1 MADSRRL
8 LAMEMQRFASLVMSR
23 RYDLAFQKLR
33 VMLDPGLDST
43 VKEMLREASSAC
55 LRSAAQIPIE
65 EKLEL
70 LDFLQGCFD
79 LACDIEEQFVLRYE
93 TLILRETFCVEYPEL
108 VVSAEEWMDFARA
121 CSRSFFFSNAV
132 KAYEMAMKHMTCV
145 EDWPQAITE
154 REFAVQAEALEVLK
168 RKEGSKP
175 ITKTNKDQMP
185 SGAAQYLS
193 AIKKLNSQ
201 KLRDYGL
208 RKLVNQAGQE
218 TRNAVPDLMPE
229 TRLLPD
235 RDSSMKNFQM
245 DGAGDN
251 EPRKCCVTT
260 ARQALPE
267 NVIACSTCPKLSPG
281 GKGALVLVVD
291 DARTFHGG
299 SKACDLGQAPCVA
312 SSHEVFRA
320 VSNKDPKSLVAP
332 SSNAACVGHL
342 THRRINPANLTVRG
356 EDFKIPSQ
364 SDENREFPSRETLQL
379 FRVVDAQI

>member
-154 REFAVQAEALEVLK
+154 REFAVSAARGTSEVQAEALEVLK

-218 TRNAVPDLMPE
+218 TRNV
-229 TRLLPD
+229 
-235 RDSSMKNFQM
+235 Q
-245 DGAGDN
+245 
-251 EPRKCCVTT
+251 
-260 ARQALPE
+260 QA
-267 NVIACSTCPKLSPG
+267 
-281 GKGALVLVVD
+281 
-291 DARTFHGG
+291 
-299 SKACDLGQAPCVA
+299 
-312 SSHEVFRA
+312 
-320 VSNKDPKSLVAP
+320 
-332 SSNAACVGHL
+332 
-342 THRRINPANLTVRG
+342 
-356 EDFKIPSQ
+356 
-364 SDENREFPSRETLQL
+364 
-379 FRVVDAQI
+379 

>member
-70 LDFLQGCFD
+70 LDFLQCCFD

-154 REFAVQAEALEVLK
+154 REFAVSAARGTSEVQAEALEVLK

-218 TRNAVPDLMPE
+218 TRNV
-229 TRLLPD
+229 
-235 RDSSMKNFQM
+235 Q
-245 DGAGDN
+245 
-251 EPRKCCVTT
+251 
-260 ARQALPE
+260 QA
-267 NVIACSTCPKLSPG
+267 
-281 GKGALVLVVD
+281 
-291 DARTFHGG
+291 
-299 SKACDLGQAPCVA
+299 
-312 SSHEVFRA
+312 
-320 VSNKDPKSLVAP
+320 
-332 SSNAACVGHL
+332 
-342 THRRINPANLTVRG
+342 
-356 EDFKIPSQ
+356 
-364 SDENREFPSRETLQL
+364 
-379 FRVVDAQI
+379 